1 MLEQHLVL
9 LLMKLAVAASLA
21 SIMGRSTAF
30 QRMLLREERNFA
42 QRFRLAML
50 FAFIFGGG
58 VALRVLTNNDFQWL
72 DLALEGALLAGILG
86 GYFTGLMA
94 GITISLPALIPEGPL
109 AMLLYGGA
117 GVLGGLLRDL
127 APKPDDIWSF
137 SPYFD
142 ITIARFFRRKY
153 DVHVTLFHGLLL
165 LTLIF
170 AELVRWGLD
179 PLKIW
184 NTIRQEKLLE
194 AQQRLLTEARLRA
207 LTSQINPHFLFN
219 TLNTVT
225 ALIRTNPEEAR
236 TVVRKLSNILRRLLR
251 KEENM
256 SPLREELGFIND
268 YLSIE
273 MVRFGDK
280 LRFVRE
286 TAADTLDR
294 LVPTM
299 ILQPI
304 IENSIKHG
312 LSTKIEGGVIT
323 LRTRLEQERLHI
335 EIEDNGVGVPESKLA
350 TMFDSGIGVSNVN
363 ERLKVLFGDDYRMDV
378 DSRPGEGTRTHI
390 EFPDLNHRQ

>member
-179 PLKIW
+179 QLVADPF
-184 NTIRQEKLLE
+184 
-194 AQQRLLTEARLRA
+194 
-207 LTSQINPHFLFN
+207 S
-219 TLNTVT
+219 
-225 ALIRTNPEEAR
+225 
-236 TVVRKLSNILRRLLR
+236 
-251 KEENM
+251 
-256 SPLREELGFIND
+256 SPL
-268 YLSIE
+268 YPPCHHPS
-273 MVRFGDK
+273 
-280 LRFVRE
+280 
-286 TAADTLDR
+286 
-294 LVPTM
+294 
-299 ILQPI
+299 
-304 IENSIKHG
+304 
-312 LSTKIEGGVIT
+312 
-323 LRTRLEQERLHI
+323 RLEI
-335 EIEDNGVGVPESKLA
+335 FA
-350 TMFDSGIGVSNVN
+350 TTPPTTF
-363 ERLKVLFGDDYRMDV
+363 
-378 DSRPGEGTRTHI
+378 
-390 EFPDLNHRQ
+390 